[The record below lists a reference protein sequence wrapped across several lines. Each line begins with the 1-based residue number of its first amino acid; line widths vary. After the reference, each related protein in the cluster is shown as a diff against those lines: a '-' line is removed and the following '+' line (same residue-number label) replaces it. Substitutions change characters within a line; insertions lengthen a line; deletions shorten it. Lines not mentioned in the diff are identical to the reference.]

1 MHAPGSQVGD
11 AGQTSKAAL
20 NKRLETVGWAL
31 FLIMIGGIGLVPKEQ
46 VNGGVW
52 LVGVGLIMLGLNV
65 ARYINGIKTSSGT
78 IVLGA
83 LALISGIGNLLGLDL
98 PVFAILLILIGANLL
113 LRQLFQDRPA

>member
-1 MHAPGSQVGD
+1 MGATENQVGD
-11 AGQTSKAAL
+11 PGQTSKAAL
-20 NKRLETVGWAL
+20 NKRLETIGWAL

-46 VNGGVW
+46 APEGVW

-65 ARYINGIKTSSGT
+65 ARYMNGIRTSNGT

-98 PVFAILLILIGANLL
+98 PVFAILIILIGANLL
-113 LRQLFQDRPA
+113 LRQLFQDRPG

>member
-1 MHAPGSQVGD
+1 MMGATESQVGN
-11 AGQTSKAAL
+11 AEQTRKAAL
-20 NKRLETVGWAL
+20 NKRLETIGWAL

-46 VNGGVW
+46 VNEGVW

-65 ARYINGIKTSSGT
+65 ARYMNGIKTSSGT

-98 PVFAILLILIGANLL
+98 PVFAILIILIGANLL
-113 LRQLFQDRPA
+113 LRQLFQ